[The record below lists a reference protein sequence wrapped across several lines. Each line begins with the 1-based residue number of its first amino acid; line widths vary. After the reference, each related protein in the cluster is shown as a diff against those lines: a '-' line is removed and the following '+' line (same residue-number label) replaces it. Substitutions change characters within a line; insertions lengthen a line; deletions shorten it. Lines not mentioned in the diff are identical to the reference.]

1 MNRPSEKPA
10 QVDKPQALWELIV
23 GCQSR
28 IAGALSWLRLTN
40 EAIQDIMQSTW
51 LRLIKEQTES
61 GQTAWNFE
69 ERAIEI
75 AKETARIFLQ
85 ENKARKVH
93 LWLEATTQT
102 APRIA
107 HEIYASVE
115 QMRGLNIILE
125 NLSPRERECLD
136 MRLTQADDED
146 IARQLRIKPEDVPN
160 MIERIRRKI
169 KRQWE
174 TRQEFERM
182 FLEHIAQYEQAQ

>member
-1 MNRPSEKPA
+1 
-10 QVDKPQALWELIV
+10 
-23 GCQSR
+23 
-28 IAGALSWLRLTN
+28 
-40 EAIQDIMQSTW
+40 
-51 LRLIKEQTES
+51 
-61 GQTAWNFE
+61 
-69 ERAIEI
+69 
-75 AKETARIFLQ
+75 
-85 ENKARKVH
+85 
-93 LWLEATTQT
+93 
-102 APRIA
+102 
-107 HEIYASVE
+107 
-115 QMRGLNIILE
+115 MRGLNIILE